1 MYPKNHLVG
10 KSYDGKVAQA
20 GSLVRDGAWLG
31 QAIRATIE
39 SPAPV
44 ETGDTFD
51 TYQGVAA
58 IGVAINASSVIW
70 GQTYKPAKGW
80 LSSGF
85 YLRTVIGN
93 AYTVYIERGGSLS
106 QILKIENAKISGDT
120 FYPYKL
126 IIPAGKE
133 IKLAVLERQAEPITT
148 DVVAS
153 YNYSPYNEN
162 APSSGQITQSNYPF
176 EILRVHVTDND
187 GIDRSSLISG
197 LGVGD
202 IISNGQRDWSIQSVR
217 DEGDPSY
224 YTFVVSPPN
233 AADIQGI
240 QDITFSTA
248 QVSLI
253 TYSVEDNYW
262 LSNYNGQIKGFFGVD
277 TSLDGVTENDN
288 AYRINLVAVEAY
300 LSDDFVIL
308 GYSAELGF

>member
-1 MYPKNHLVG
+1 MYPKNHITG
-10 KSYDGKVAQA
+10 KAYDGKVAQA
-20 GSLVRDGAWLG
+20 GMLVMDGAWLG
-31 QAIRATIE
+31 QAIRSTIE
-39 SPAPV
+39 SPAPI
-44 ETGDTFD
+44 ETGESFD
-51 TYQGVAA
+51 TYQGSGMADVA
-58 IGVAINASSVIW
+58 VSASSVIW
-70 GQTYKPAKGW
+70 GQTYNPTKGW

-93 AYTVYIERGGSLS
+93 SYTVYIERAGSLS
-106 QILKIENAKISGDT
+106 QVLKIENATVSGET
-120 FYPYKL
+120 FYPYRL

-153 YNYSPYNEN
+153 YNYSPYNDN
-162 APSSGQITQSNYPF
+162 APNSGQITQSNYPF
-176 EILRVHVTDND
+176 EILRVHVNDND
-187 GIDRSSLISG
+187 GIDRESLISN
-197 LGVGD
+197 LDVGD
-202 IISNGQRDWSIQSVR
+202 IISNGQRDWSIQSIR

-233 AADIQGI
+233 AADIQGV

-248 QVSLI
+248 QVTSI
-253 TYSVEDNYW
+253 TYSVEEDYW
-262 LSNYNGQIKGFFGVD
+262 LTNGGGQIKGFFGVD
-277 TSLDGVTENDN
+277 TGIDGTTENDN